1 MVSLPRG
8 RKPNQVPCNASPY
21 VCDRK
26 AYIPPQAALHF
37 AQLVRP
43 LENYFYAFL
52 AGLSLTVA
60 GTGPSSSGVT
70 TELHGELARAVDSWH
85 AVSSEGSPSDDR
97 WPSPWALQAALA
109 TCRISVCQLKHL
121 LDHRHWGISCSV
133 TSEMQWVT
141 ELTTDSSR

>member
-8 RKPNQVPCNASPY
+8 RKPNRVPYNASPY

-26 AYIPPQAALHF
+26 AYIPPQPALHF

-43 LENYFYAFL
+43 LENYFTRSWQDSASLRRAL
-52 AGLSLTVA
+52 ALPPRCDHRA
-60 GTGPSSSGVT
+60 ARR
-70 TELHGELARAVDSWH
+70 LAHAVDSWH
-85 AVSSEGSPSDDR
+85 AVAGEGFPSDDW